1 MSKTS
6 SSDSTTPSYLKF
18 VRSQHKPNEFGEDDR
33 SARDKVLDAVYNRFG
48 EELGFRLDG
57 LVWPEVPELMKRLT
71 GIVGGRVLPLV
82 EICSRLWDVYGGIKT
97 KKVREIASRTQ
108 DSSQLILDASE
119 LEGSPKLQHSS
130 DTDYLKTTVREFGA
144 TLGPDV
150 KNSKSTRQF
159 EQLHKDSEVVQTKIQ
174 LTVFKSIDAATQ
186 EMAVIY
192 DSKFDNPESEFY
204 SDPVD
209 IPTIG
214 DQSFCY
220 RWSSFPPTIVSRVG
234 NVVFEVECSIL
245 NSAENRFYHDDSTL
259 ARAVDVARKQQARS
273 HCLPAGSDEPGKDPS
288 AFVVRLAKDL
298 GIDLS
303 QPLAEM
309 DKKTQEQVMA
319 LLVYMTFLQTASEA
333 ETS

>member
-6 SSDSTTPSYLKF
+6 SSTSPSYLRF
-18 VRSQHKPNEFGEDDR
+18 VRSQHKSSSPGEDDR
-33 SARDKVLDAVYNRFG
+33 AARDKVLDAVYNRFG

-57 LVWPEVPELMKRLT
+57 LVWPEVPEIMKRLT

-82 EICSRLWDVYGGIKT
+82 EICSRLWDVYDGIKT
-97 KKVREIASRTQ
+97 KKVKEIARQTQ
-108 DSSQLILDASE
+108 GSGQLILDASE
-119 LEGSPKLQHSS
+119 FEGSAKLTLSS

-150 KNSKSTRQF
+150 KDSKSARQF
-159 EQLHKDSEVVQTKIQ
+159 EHSYKDGEVAQTKID
-174 LTVFKSIDAATQ
+174 LTVFKSVDAARQ
-186 EMAVIY
+186 EIAVIY
-192 DSKFDNPESEFY
+192 ESKFDNPESEFF
-204 SDPVD
+204 SEPVD
-209 IPTIG
+209 IPKLG

-220 RWSSFPPTIVSRVG
+220 QWSSFPPTIVSRVG

-273 HCLPAGSDEPGKDPS
+273 HCLRAGSDDPGKDPR

-309 DKKTQEQVMA
+309 DKKTQEQVIV
-319 LLVYMTFLQTASEA
+319 LLVYMTLLQPAFEA

>member
-1 MSKTS
+1 MAKTS
-6 SSDSTTPSYLKF
+6 SNASTTPSYLKF
-18 VRSQHKPNEFGEDDR
+18 VRSQHKSNSPTEDDR
-33 SARDKVLDAVYNRFG
+33 SARDKVMDAVYNRFG

-57 LVWPEVPELMKRLT
+57 LVWPEVPEIMKRLT

-82 EICSRLWDVYGGIKT
+82 EIGSRLWDVYGGIKSQ
-97 KKVREIASRTQ
+97 KVKEVARQTQ
-108 DSSQLILDASE
+108 GSGQLILDASE
-119 LEGSPKLQHSS
+119 LKGSPKLKQSS
-130 DTDYLKTTVREFGA
+130 DTDYRKTTVRESGA

-150 KNSKSTRQF
+150 KDSKSARQF
-159 EQLHKDSEVVQTKIQ
+159 EHSHKDGEVAQTKID
-174 LTVFKSIDAATQ
+174 LTVFKSVDAATQ

-204 SDPVD
+204 SEPVD
-209 IPTIG
+209 IPSIG

-220 RWSSFPPTIVSRVG
+220 QWSSFPPTIVSRVG

-245 NSAENRFYHDDSTL
+245 NSAENRFCHDDSTL
-259 ARAVDVARKQQARS
+259 ARALDVARKQQARS
-273 HCLPAGSDEPGKDPS
+273 HCLRAGSDESGNHPA

-309 DKKTQEQVMA
+309 DKKTQEQVIV
-319 LLVYMTFLQTASEA
+319 LLVYMTLLKPAFEA